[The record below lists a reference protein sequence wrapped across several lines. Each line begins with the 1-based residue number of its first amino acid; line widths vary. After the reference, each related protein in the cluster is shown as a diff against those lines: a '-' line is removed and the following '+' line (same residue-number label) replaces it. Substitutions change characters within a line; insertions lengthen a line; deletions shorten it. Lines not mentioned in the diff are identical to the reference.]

1 MSSLFRRL
9 PVAGRLAA
17 IVAVA
22 LLGLALSV
30 TQLLRDASRVM
41 MEARDQ
47 QVRMVVESAQSVIA
61 GYQQRAAKGEMPVE
75 DAKAA
80 ALAAMS
86 MLRYSGQEYVWVNDL
101 DGVMLMHPFAP
112 KLVGKPILD
121 LKDPDGKTFFKEMVD
136 VARAQGSGSVHYQ
149 WPKPGAT
156 EPSPKVSYVLAVPG
170 WNWMVGSGLY
180 IDDVQAQ
187 VRQKVLEHLAQASV
201 ILLVVAVLGWIG
213 ARAIAQPVRALTNAM
228 HDLATGKLDV
238 EVPARD
244 QGAEIGAMAEA
255 VQVFKD
261 NALAM
266 RRLESEQAEAERRA
280 EAERKELMTRLAR
293 EFEGSVKG
301 VVDEVAQ
308 SAQHLKGTAAAM
320 SATAGS
326 ATERSAAVAAAAEQ
340 ATMNVDSV
348 AAATEELSASIG
360 EIATQVERS
369 SAIAH
374 DAVSTAERS
383 EEIVRGLAQTAARIG
398 EVVTLINDIAGQTNL
413 LALNA
418 TIEAARAGE
427 AGKGFAVVANEVKSL
442 ANQTARATEEIG
454 AQIAAVQEQTREAVA
469 AIEDVAKVI
478 DQISEISSTVAA
490 AVTQQGAATREI
502 SRNTHE
508 AAQGTRHV
516 SDNVVE
522 VRAAASATG
531 QSAESLLNQAEG
543 LSHGAH
549 SLEQAVGRF
558 LDGIRTA

>member
-1 MSSLFRRL
+1 MTSLFRRL

-17 IVAVA
+17 IVVVA
-22 LLGLALSV
+22 LLGMTISI
-30 TQLLRDASRVM
+30 TQLLRDTSRIM
-41 MEARDQ
+41 LEGREQ
-47 QVRMVVESAQSVIA
+47 QVRSVVESAQSVIA
-61 GYQQRAAKGEMPVE
+61 GYQQRVAKGEMAVD

-101 DGVMLMHPFAP
+101 DGQMLMHPFAP

-136 VARAQGSGSVHYQ
+136 VARAQGSGTVYYQ

-180 IDDVQAQ
+180 QDDVQAAIRHQ
-187 VRQKVLEHLAQASV
+187 VMEHLLQASI
-201 ILLVVAVLGWIG
+201 ILALVAGLSWIG
-213 ARAIAQPVRALTNAM
+213 ARAIAQPVRRLTTAM
-228 HDLATGKLDV
+228 HDLAVGKLDV

-244 QGAEIGAMAEA
+244 QGAEIGAMASA

-261 NALAM
+261 NALAIKRM
-266 RRLESEQAEAERRA
+266 EAEQAEAGRRA
-280 EAERKELMTRLAR
+280 ETERKELMARLAT

-301 VVDEVAQ
+301 VVDEVSL
-308 SAQHLKGTAAAM
+308 SAQDLKGTAATM
-320 SATAGS
+320 SATAGA

-360 EIATQVERS
+360 EIANQVERS

-374 DAVSTAERS
+374 DAVATAQRS

-398 EVVTLINDIAGQTNL
+398 EVVSMINAIAGQTNL

-427 AGKGFAVVANEVKSL
+427 AGKGFAVVANEVKHL
-442 ANQTARATEEIG
+442 ANQTAKATEEIG
-454 AQIAAVQEQTREAVA
+454 SQINAVQEQTREAVT

-478 DQISEISSTVAA
+478 DQISEISSAVAA

-502 SRNTHE
+502 SRNTQE

-522 VRAAASATG
+522 VRAAAAEAG
-531 QSAESLLNQAEG
+531 HSAENLLTQAEG
-543 LSHGAH
+543 LSHGAQ
-549 SLEQAVGRF
+549 SLEQVVARF
-558 LDGIRTA
+558 LDGIRAA